1 MNLLLAA
8 AAYTACAAY
17 ELADRVREVVRREV
31 SRKRDADLCAV
42 MDATRESVPSAPTGD
57 DLIYHRIVAEIVEQS
72 ADERTCL
79 YGDADFDEWAVE
91 MHPSNWGGEDE

>member
-1 MNLLLAA
+1 MTTLITTWLAFNAGA
-8 AAYTACAAY
+8 AT
-17 ELADRVREVVRREV
+17 VVLWRYWCERRMD
-31 SRKRDADLCAV
+31 RDADLCAV
-42 MDATRESVPSAPTGD
+42 MDATREPVPSAPTGD